1 MGKRLASL
9 AAFSCLA
16 FSGCLHRDLPPD
28 TAVMPPGALGTN
40 GDIDIRALDIAAFD
54 FAHAIKGN
62 PSKAATAV
70 AALDYLGGE
79 LNSSPRWI
87 DMDSLTRLEML
98 DWRKQMRAQLGIS
111 ATAPAQAVVNTMLGL
126 AQAYQAQDTAR
137 VQHLLASPI
146 FTVPPNV
153 VADRLNDIPYN
164 ANLNAVTTRA
174 DGVLNDLNFDG

>member
-1 MGKRLASL
+1 MGKRLRNATIFSVL
-9 AAFSCLA
+9 AL
-16 FSGCLHRDLPPD
+16 SGCLHRDLPPD

-40 GDIDIRALDIAAFD
+40 GDVDVRALDIAAFD

-87 DMDSLTRLEML
+87 DMDALTRLEML
-98 DWRKQMRAQLGIS
+98 DWRKQMRAQLGIN
-111 ATAPAQAVVNTMLGL
+111 ATASAQSVVNTMLGL
-126 AQAYQAQDTAR
+126 AQAYQTHDTAS
-137 VQHLLASPI
+137 VQRLLASPI
-146 FTVPPNV
+146 FTVPPTV

-174 DGVLNDLNFDG
+174 DAVLNDLNFNG